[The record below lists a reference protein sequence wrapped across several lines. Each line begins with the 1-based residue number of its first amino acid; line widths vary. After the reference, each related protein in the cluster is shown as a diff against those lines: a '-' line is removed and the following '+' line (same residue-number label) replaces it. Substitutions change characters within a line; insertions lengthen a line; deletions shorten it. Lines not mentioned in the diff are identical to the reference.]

1 MTPAPSTAAGG
12 ETARVL
18 SWSLAASALS
28 ATAGL
33 GWGISS
39 GSGAVLFD
47 GLFSALSLL
56 TLWLALRATRLLG
69 EPEDDRFQFGFRH
82 LEPLVV
88 ALRALALVLVCA
100 SAVAA
105 AIASILRGGQSLDR
119 PEVLAFAVYTSI
131 TAGVMVAWERRVL
144 RRHPSVTLHLD
155 VQEWLLSALLSA
167 GILAGWAAA
176 RALDRAGHPAAA
188 RLIDPLLVL
197 AVVAAVVRM
206 PIKVLP
212 AAVRDVLLIAPDP
225 EVQARF
231 RAVVEAEAAAA
242 GISRWK
248 LHLAR
253 LGEGFDVE
261 LNFVVPADFAM
272 TAAQLDALR
281 ARLEARFG
289 LPPHRLWLTVTF
301 TADPRWS

>member
-1 MTPAPSTAAGG
+1 MTTTPRSEVERVLAWSLLASAVSAAAG
-12 ETARVL
+12 
-18 SWSLAASALS
+18 LAW
-28 ATAGL
+28 GL
-33 GWGISS
+33 SS
-39 GSGAVLFD
+39 GSGAILFD

-69 EPEDDRFQFGFRH
+69 RPEDDRFQFGFRH

-88 ALRALALVLVCA
+88 AMRALALVLACC

-105 AIASILRGGQSLDR
+105 SVASILRGGQSLDQ
-119 PEVLAFAVYTSI
+119 PAVLAFSVFTLAL
-131 TAGVMVAWERRVL
+131 AGGLLAWERRVL

-155 VQEWLLSALLSA
+155 AQEWLLSALLSV

-176 RALDRAGHPAAA
+176 HALEAAGWTRAA

-197 AVVAAVVRM
+197 AVVAAVIHVPLR
-206 PIKVLP
+206 VLP
-212 AAVRDVLLIAPDP
+212 GAVRDVLLIAPEA

-231 RAVVEAEAAAA
+231 QAVVAAEAAAA
-242 GISRWK
+242 GLDRWK

-261 LNFVVPADFAM
+261 LNFLVDPDLALPAAE
-272 TAAQLDALR
+272 LDRLR
-281 ARLEARFG
+281 GRLEAGFG
-289 LPPHRLWLTVTF
+289 LPTHRLWLTVTF
-301 TADPRWS
+301 TAEPRWT

>member
-1 MTPAPSTAAGG
+1 MTAGAGG
-12 ETARVL
+12 EVERVL
-18 SWSLAASALS
+18 TWSLPASALS
-28 ATAGL
+28 AFAGL
-33 GWGISS
+33 AWGISS
-39 GSGAVLFD
+39 GSGAILFD

-69 EPEDDRFQFGFRH
+69 RPEDDRFQFGFRH

-88 ALRALALVLVCA
+88 AMRALALVLACC

-105 AIASILRGGQSLDR
+105 SVASILRGGQSLDQ
-119 PEVLAFAVYTSI
+119 PAVLAFSVFTLAL
-131 TAGVMVAWERRVL
+131 AGGLLAWERRVL

-155 VQEWLLSALLSA
+155 AQEWLLSALLSV

-176 RALDRAGHPAAA
+176 HALEAAGWTRAA

-197 AVVAAVVRM
+197 AVVAAVIHVPLR
-206 PIKVLP
+206 VLP
-212 AAVRDVLLIAPDP
+212 GAVRDVLLIAPEA

-231 RAVVEAEAAAA
+231 QAVVAAEAAAA
-242 GISRWK
+242 GLDRWK

-261 LNFVVPADFAM
+261 LNFLVDPDLALPAAE
-272 TAAQLDALR
+272 LDRLR
-281 ARLEARFG
+281 GRLEAGFG
-289 LPPHRLWLTVTF
+289 LPTHRLWLTVTF
-301 TADPRWS
+301 TAEPRWT

>member
-1 MTPAPSTAAGG
+1 VTAGAGG
-12 ETARVL
+12 EVERVL
-18 SWSLAASALS
+18 TWSLPASALS
-28 ATAGL
+28 AFAGL
-33 GWGISS
+33 AWGISS
-39 GSGAVLFD
+39 GSGAILFD

-69 EPEDDRFQFGFRH
+69 RPEDDRFQFGFRH

-88 ALRALALVLVCA
+88 AMRALALVLACC

-105 AIASILRGGQSLDR
+105 SVASILRGGQSLDQ
-119 PEVLAFAVYTSI
+119 PAVLAFSVFTLAL
-131 TAGVMVAWERRVL
+131 AGGLLAWERRVL

-155 VQEWLLSALLSA
+155 AQEWLLSALLSV

-176 RALDRAGHPAAA
+176 HALEAAGWTRAA

-197 AVVAAVVRM
+197 AVVAAVIHVPLR
-206 PIKVLP
+206 VLP
-212 AAVRDVLLIAPDP
+212 GAVRDVLLIAPEA

-231 RAVVEAEAAAA
+231 QAVVAAEAAAA
-242 GISRWK
+242 GLDRWK

-261 LNFVVPADFAM
+261 LNFLVDPDLALPAAE
-272 TAAQLDALR
+272 LDRLR
-281 ARLEARFG
+281 GRLEAGFG
-289 LPPHRLWLTVTF
+289 LPTHRLWLTVTF
-301 TADPRWS
+301 TAEPRWT

>member
-1 MTPAPSTAAGG
+1 MPTTTGRDL
-12 ETARVL
+12 ERVL
-18 SWSLAASALS
+18 TWSLGASAVS
-28 ATAGL
+28 AVAGL
-33 GWGISS
+33 VWGITS

-69 EPEDDRFQFGFRH
+69 RPEDDRFQFGFRH

-88 ALRALALVLVCA
+88 ALRALALVLVGC

-105 AIASILRGGQSLDR
+105 SVASILRGGQSLDQ
-119 PEVLAFAVYTSI
+119 PSVLAFAAFTLVL
-131 TAGVMVAWERRVL
+131 AGSMVAWERRVL
-144 RRHPSVTLHLD
+144 RRQPSVTLHLD
-155 VQEWLLSALLSA
+155 AQEWLLSALLSA
-167 GILAGWAAA
+167 GILAGWAGAH
-176 RALDRAGHPAAA
+176 ALEEAGLERAA

-197 AVVAAVVRM
+197 AVVAAVVRV
-206 PIKVLP
+206 PLTVLP
-212 AAVRDVLLIAPDP
+212 GAMRDVLLIAPEP

-242 GISRWK
+242 GLPRWK

-261 LNFVVPADFAM
+261 LNFLVAPELAM
-272 TAAQLDALR
+272 DAAALDGLR
-281 ARLEARFG
+281 GRLEAGFG
-289 LPPHRLWLTVTF
+289 LPPHRLWLTVTV
-301 TADPRWS
+301 TAEARWT